1 MAYRNYL
8 RRPLLVASLFL
19 FNIVAAQYVF
29 PLAGVNF
36 AQGFW
41 GDGAN
46 CQNAAFNSPG
56 PLAMAPNGDI
66 YVADAGNARIR
77 MIKINSIITTV
88 AGTGKDGYSGD
99 GGLATLAKIGA
110 ITAMVFDASGNLY
123 FADSS
128 YHCIRMI
135 NSNGIITTVAGTGT
149 AGTSPDGAT
158 AYGSSINGPG
168 GITIN
173 SSGTIYFTETH
184 NHCIRTI
191 STSGI
196 LGTVAGT
203 AHVSGFA
210 GDNGQALSAS
220 LNLPGYL
227 HFDKNGNLYICD
239 VGNARIR
246 KINTSGVISTFAG
259 NGSPGFTTD
268 NGTATQIS
276 INNPSALAN
285 NYFNEI
291 YFTDSGNHKLRKVD
305 AAGYISTLVNN
316 GPVSSGNSGT
326 LGPAFTFKINSPS
339 GIIIKTDH
347 SIYFS
352 DRDNNTIRMLDET
365 NGLLVPSNQ
374 ADTALRIIYNSNNG
388 LLMVN
393 NKNIDGARELGVYSL
408 CGQKILCTDII
419 EEETLIHASLSPGIY
434 LVIINSSNRNSVVK
448 KIIAE

>member
-77 MIKINSIITTV
+77 MIKTNSIITTV

-276 INNPSALAN
+276 INNPCALTSN
-285 NYFNEI
+285 KINEV
-291 YFTDSGNHKLRKVD
+291 YFTDLNNHKLRKVD
-305 AAGYISTLVNN
+305 ATGYMSTIVNAGTVTT
-316 GPVSSGNSGT
+316 GNSGT
-326 LGPAFTFKINSPS
+326 FGQATYFKINSPT
-339 GIIIKTDH
+339 GIIIKSDYD
-347 SIYFS
+347 IYFS
-352 DRDNNTIRMLDET
+352 DRDNHTIRMV
-365 NGLLVPSNQ
+365 NAFPGLSVQSNQ
-374 ADTALRIIYNSNNG
+374 SDKTVGIFYNTTCGFITVNADEHS
-388 LLMVN
+388 
-393 NKNIDGARELGVYSL
+393 ELSVYSI
-408 CGQKILCTDII
+408 CGEKVLSAEI
-419 EEETLIHASLSPGIY
+419 EEEETRIETALAPGIY
-434 LVIINSSNRNSVVK
+434 LAVIKSQAGSSVIK